1 MPEDEDEYI
10 SIEEAAQMLS
20 VSIRSTQ
27 RYAQQDRVRSR
38 RVGNRLQVNQAD
50 VLALADE
57 IGSINK
63 RPAPPQSVPAD
74 VLLGYVEKLRVETNT
89 LNSQIG
95 QLQEQL
101 KSRPLLEDHVTAQIQ
116 RDQAIEQRDTMIA
129 ERDAMARHVAELERQ
144 IKELSKPWYKRILGS

>member
-10 SIEEAAQMLS
+10 SVEEAAQVLNVS
-20 VSIRSTQ
+20 VRSTQ
-27 RYAQQDRVRSR
+27 RYAQNDRVRSR
-38 RVGNRLQVNQAD
+38 RVGNRLQLHQSD

-57 IGSINK
+57 LGSVNK

-74 VLLGYVEKLRVETNT
+74 VLLGYVEKLRIETNM

-101 KSRPLLEDHVTAQIQ
+101 KSRPLLEDHVTTQIQ
-116 RDQAIEQRDTMIA
+116 RDQAIEQRD
-129 ERDAMARHVAELERQ
+129 AMARRVAELEEQ
-144 IKELSKPWYKRILGS
+144 IKASAKPWYKRIFGD